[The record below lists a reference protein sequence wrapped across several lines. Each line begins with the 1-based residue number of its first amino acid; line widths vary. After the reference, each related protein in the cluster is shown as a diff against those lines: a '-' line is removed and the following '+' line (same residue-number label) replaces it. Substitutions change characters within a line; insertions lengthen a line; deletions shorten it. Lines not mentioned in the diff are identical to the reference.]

1 MSDLNTEFF
10 KDKETVL
17 LIDDDD
23 MVTDVA
29 AQILNNSG
37 YGVISAKNGKEAIE
51 VYKANQDRIDM
62 AILDMILPDMSGM
75 DTYEKLK
82 EINPG
87 IKVLLASGY
96 GIDSQ
101 ASNIMERGCNGF
113 IQKPFNMSELIKT
126 IGDILASK

>member
-10 KDKETVL
+10 NDKETVL

-101 ASNIMERGCNGF
+101 ASNIMERGCDGF